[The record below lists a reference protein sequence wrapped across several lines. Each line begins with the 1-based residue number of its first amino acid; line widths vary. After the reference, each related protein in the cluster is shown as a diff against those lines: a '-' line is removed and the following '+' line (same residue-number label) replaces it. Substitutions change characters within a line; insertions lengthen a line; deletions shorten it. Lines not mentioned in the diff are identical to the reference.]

1 MTLTEAQMHQRLE
14 NAPRKKAG
22 KVNFECPNC
31 GRNLERTI
39 WGNATEIDDQGELT
53 YDFFEAQ
60 AKCGC
65 GAAILVAETD
75 YEGGMELF
83 WLNKKEMSQNPND
96 SRSKEEA

>member
-14 NAPRKKAG
+14 NAPRRKAG
-22 KVNFECPNC
+22 EVDFDCPNC
-31 GRNLERTI
+31 GKALHRTI
-39 WGNATEIDDQGELT
+39 WGNATEIDEDGELT

-60 AKCGC
+60 AKCRC

-83 WLNKKEMSQNPND
+83 WLNKKEMAANKGEGKP
-96 SRSKEEA
+96 

>member
-22 KVNFECPNC
+22 EVGFVCPNC
-31 GRNLERTI
+31 DRYLKRTL
-39 WGNATEIDDQGELT
+39 WVTATEIDDQGELT
-53 YDFFEAQ
+53 YDLCEAT
-60 AKCGC
+60 AKCRC

-83 WLNKKEMSQNPND
+83 WLNKKEMAANKGEGKP
-96 SRSKEEA
+96 